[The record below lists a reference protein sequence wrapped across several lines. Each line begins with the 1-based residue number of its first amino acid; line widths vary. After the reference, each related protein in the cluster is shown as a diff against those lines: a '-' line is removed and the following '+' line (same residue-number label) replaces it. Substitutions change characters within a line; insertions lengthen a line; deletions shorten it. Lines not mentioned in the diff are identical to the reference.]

1 MASSRDRTEIVTEIL
16 EALYDHDYGG
26 ECGDGIT
33 QTNILYAAYLSSDS
47 LREYLIALTV
57 HGLLIYDPT
66 MRTYHIT
73 ERGIRFLELYSKLG
87 DMMYEER
94 VQFWHTQ

>member
-1 MASSRDRTEIVTEIL
+1 MASSRDRTEIVTQIL

-26 ECGDGIT
+26 EGGDGIT

-66 MRTYHIT
+66 MRTYHINIILL
-73 ERGIRFLELYSKLG
+73 RGVYDFLNYIAS
-87 DMMYEER
+87 
-94 VQFWHTQ
+94 WAI